1 MSGIS
6 RLQVFLSL
14 NVQTFPQWYFLEGCK
29 NIARMF
35 VLRSPSACSSLYL
48 SKLNLFLPQNYFIFL
63 EGCKKEGENIARM
76 FVFRS
81 PSAPPS
87 IHLASRESEICLKTR
102 SGKKMKTRSPWPI
115 FLNSFYFIQAWIFLF
130 IWCHRLLFSW
140 EIWLCA
146 LLLCCENLIANPR
159 FCQPEEIFTFATL
172 TLSLSNTLDIYRLL
186 TEKVWSLIENIFDQW
201 RNWFRKLISRLIFW
215 LNQES

>member
-1 MSGIS
+1 MSTS
-6 RLQVFLSL
+6 FSL
-14 NVQTFPQWYFLEGCK
+14 PKCADFPTVIFFG
-29 NIARMF
+29 RMQ
-35 VLRSPSACSSLYL
+35 
-48 SKLNLFLPQNYFIFL
+48 K
-63 EGCKKEGENIARM
+63 GENIARM

-146 LLLCCENLIANPR
+146 LLLCCENIWLPTRDFANLKR
-159 FCQPEEIFTFATL
+159 FLHLLHWPYHCQIPLIFTDFWQKKF
-172 TLSLSNTLDIYRLL
+172 
-186 TEKVWSLIENIFDQW
+186 EVW
-201 RNWFRKLISRLIFW
+201 
-215 LNQES
+215 

>member
-1 MSGIS
+1 M
-6 RLQVFLSL
+6 Q
-14 NVQTFPQWYFLEGCK
+14 K
-29 NIARMF
+29 
-35 VLRSPSACSSLYL
+35 
-48 SKLNLFLPQNYFIFL
+48 
-63 EGCKKEGENIARM
+63 GENIARM

-140 EIWLCA
+140 ERWLCA
-146 LLLCCENLIANPR
+146 LLLCCENLIVNPR
-159 FCQPEEIFTFATL
+159 FCQPEEIFTFASL
-172 TLSLSNTLDIYRLL
+172 TLSLSNTFDIYRLL

-201 RNWFRKLISRLIFW
+201 RNWFRKLVSRLIFW
-215 LNQES
+215 LNQESQGPESVLILWTLKFEEEKNIMMSMKKFM